1 MIGFRGNQPD
11 ISKMVSDRDPI
22 WNNFEEWY
30 KKQGYSDNLSEDED
44 NNLTKWIFLI
54 FLIIVMYFMY
64 NYVLKRN
71 KSNKSLEKKKVSARI
86 INKSNES
93 LRKLKS
99 II

>member
-11 ISKMVSDRDPI
+11 ISKRDPI
-22 WNNFEEWY
+22 WDNFEEWY

-44 NNLTKWIFLI
+44 NNSKKWIFLI

-71 KSNKSLEKKKVSARI
+71 KTNKSLEKKKVSARI

>member
-1 MIGFRGNQPD
+1 MIWFRGNQPD
-11 ISKMVSDRDPI
+11 ISKRDPI
-22 WNNFEEWY
+22 WDNFEEWY

-44 NNLTKWIFLI
+44 NNSKKWIFLI

-93 LRKLKS
+93 LRKVKS